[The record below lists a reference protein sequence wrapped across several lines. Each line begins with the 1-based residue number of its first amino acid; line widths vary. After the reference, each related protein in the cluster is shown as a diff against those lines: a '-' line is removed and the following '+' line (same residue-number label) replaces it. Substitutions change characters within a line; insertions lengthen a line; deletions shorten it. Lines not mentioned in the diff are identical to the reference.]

1 MMRQTLLC
9 LSLVTLGLPL
19 TGGAQ
24 VADSTRLPRVVVTAT
39 RSSSPIGS
47 DVATTHVLDGRQLRN
62 AGVRDVADALR
73 FVPGLF
79 LARSGGAGAQSS
91 LFLRGGES
99 DYVRVL
105 VDGVPMNEPGGSIDL
120 ASYTLDDVE
129 RIEIVRGPSSVLY
142 GTDAMTG
149 VIQIFTR
156 RAGPGGHAELFAGG
170 GTWNTRVG
178 NISLGSGGDS
188 WSASAGYAHRQG
200 DGTLPFN
207 NEYRNDITNGR
218 ITWQGPAGPKLSV
231 AARQFADRFHYPTDG
246 AGNVVDR
253 NAWRADRRTSVAVDG
268 EQAMGGW
275 GRVALT
281 LTALNGRG
289 RTDDASDGPADTL
302 GLHTFRN
309 AGTVRRRVADVRF
322 EVRSLPRSVLTLGG
336 EWSREAQRSRDSSN
350 FGATANAFSATR
362 SNTAAYLQ
370 WVADAGRVQLVV
382 GGRYDDNDTFGV
394 FRTAR
399 GGLSARLWDGGILR
413 GSAGSAFKAPALLEQ
428 FNTAFTMGNAALTP
442 ERSRSLEFGLRQSL
456 GGGRSEIGI
465 TWFDQRFRDLI
476 QYAFVVDGPNYF
488 NIAAA
493 SSRGLELEGRTR
505 LGIFEATGS
514 ATLLRTRVD
523 DAGFDSGS
531 GATFVLGKRLL
542 RRPSHTFSAG
552 LAARPNSHVQVDLT
566 ALRVGA
572 RDDLD
577 FSGFPA
583 TPVRL
588 PGYTRLDAALQFD
601 AGSVW
606 RSLDGL
612 ALLLRADNLGGAR
625 YEEINGFPAPGRSI
639 FAGVR
644 ATLRR

>member
-1 MMRQTLLC
+1 MRQTLLC
-9 LSLVTLGLPL
+9 LWLVTLGVPL
-19 TGGAQ
+19 KATAQ

-39 RSSSPIGS
+39 RSTSPIGA
-47 DVATTHVLDGRQLRN
+47 DVATTHVLDGRELRN
-62 AGVRDVADALR
+62 AGARDVADALR
-73 FVPGLF
+73 FVPGVF

-91 LFLRGGES
+91 LFIRGGES

-105 VDGVPMNEPGGSIDL
+105 VDGVPMNEPGGAIDL
-120 ASYTLDDVE
+120 ASYTLDDVD
-129 RIEIVRGPSSVLY
+129 RIEVVRGPSSVLY

-156 RAGPGGHAELFAGG
+156 RAGPRGHAELFAGG
-170 GTWNTRVG
+170 GTWDTRVG
-178 NISLGSGGDS
+178 NISLGSGGKA
-188 WSASAGYAHRQG
+188 WSALAGYARRQG

-207 NEYRNDITNGR
+207 NDYRNDVATGR
-218 ITWQGPAGPKLSV
+218 LSWQGVNGTRLSV

-253 NAWRADRRTSVAVDG
+253 NAWRADRRTSIAIDG
-268 EQAMGGW
+268 EQSMGSW
-275 GRVALT
+275 GRAAVA

-302 GLHTFRN
+302 GLHAFRN
-309 AGTVRRRVADVRF
+309 AGTVRRRVADARI
-322 EVRSLPRSVLTLGG
+322 EVHSLPRSVLTVGG
-336 EWSREAQRSRDSSN
+336 EVSREAQRSRDSSN
-350 FGATANAFSATR
+350 FGATGNAFSATR
-362 SNTAAYLQ
+362 SNTAAYVQ
-370 WVADAGRVQLVV
+370 WVADAGRVQLVA

-399 GGLSARLWDGGILR
+399 GGLSARLWNGGVLR
-413 GSAGSAFKAPALLEQ
+413 GSAGNAFKAPALLEQ
-428 FNTAFTMGNAALTP
+428 FNTAFTTGNAALTP
-442 ERSRSLEFGLRQSL
+442 ERSRNVELGLRQSL
-456 GGGRSEIGI
+456 GDGRTDIGV

-476 QYAFVVDGPNYF
+476 QYTFLAVDRPNYF

-493 SSRGLELEGRTR
+493 SSRGVELEGRTR
-505 LGIFEATGS
+505 LSVFEATAS

-542 RRPSHTFSAG
+542 RRPSRTFSAG

-566 ALRVGA
+566 ALRIGA

-577 FSGFPA
+577 FSAFPA
-583 TPVRL
+583 TPVTL
-588 PGYTRLDAALQFD
+588 PAYTRLDVAVQVD
-601 AGSVW
+601 AGPVH

-612 ALLLRADNLGGAR
+612 VFLFRADNLGGTR
-625 YEEINGFPAPGRSI
+625 YEEIHGFPAPGRSI
-639 FAGVR
+639 FAGLR
-644 ATLRR
+644 ASLRR